1 MKNNNLFSIIMPCFN
16 AEKFIGQSIESVIK
30 QTYTNWE
37 LIIINDYSN
46 DSSFEIINSFND
58 KRIRLINNLTNE
70 GVSFSRN
77 QGIKIAKGNFI
88 SFLDSDDIWHEDML
102 MTQLSYLNSGFDVCC
117 SNYFIIDEKGKKIK
131 EIKDI
136 EIIDS
141 KSILKSNLIP
151 NSSASYS
158 SYKLGKFYQKN
169 IGHEDY
175 LMWLLMFKNKTE
187 LKVIRVQKPLM
198 LYRSHSKNLSHSK
211 LKSAKWTWYI
221 YYNELGFSLIR
232 SLYYFSF
239 YFIKGIKKHI
249 TF

>member
-1 MKNNNLFSIIMPCFN
+1 MPCFN
-16 AEKFIGQSIESVIK
+16 AEKFIRQSIESVIN
-30 QTYTNWE
+30 QTYSNWE
-37 LIIINDYSN
+37 LIIINDCSN
-46 DSSFEIINSFND
+46 DTSLKIINSYND
-58 KRIRLINNLTNE
+58 KRIKIINNLTNE

-88 SFLDSDDIWHEDML
+88 SFLDSDDIWHDDML
-102 MTQLSYLNSGFDVCC
+102 MTQLIYLNSGFDVCC

-151 NSSASYS
+151 NSSASYNAFT
-158 SYKLGKFYQKN
+158 LGKFYQKN

-175 LMWLLMFKNKTE
+175 LMWLLMFKKSSK

-211 LKSAKWTWYI
+211 LKSAMWTLNI
-221 YYNELGFSLIR
+221 YYNELDFSLIH

-239 YFIKGIKKHI
+239 YFTKGIKKHI
-249 TF
+249 TL